1 MEEQATHKPIGT
13 LKISEDVLSTIAAIA
28 AKEVEGVASLTSA
41 PAGFKD
47 AVFKS
52 ASSSNRCIKIALNAD
67 VAAIDVNL
75 ILKSGAKIQE
85 VAAAVQNGVKTAV
98 QNMTSIA
105 VSKVNVTVLGVDFA
119 EKTEID

>member
-1 MEEQATHKPIGT
+1 MEEQTMHKPIGT

-52 ASSSNRCIKIALNAD
+52 ASGSNRCIKIDLNDD
-67 VAAIDVNL
+67 VATIDVNL
-75 ILKSGAKIQE
+75 ILKNGAKIQE

-105 VSKVNVTVLGVDFA
+105 VSKVNVTVLGVEFE
-119 EKTEID
+119 EKTEIN